1 MDLLSIGKM
10 ARLNNVSEQTLRLYD
25 RIGLLK
31 PYSIDDSTRYRYYS
45 INQSAKLDIIQYMK
59 GLGIPLKDIKRQL
72 ESCDISIVEKVL
84 ENQKNFIDK
93 KILELNQMRN
103 AVNRSLESYRRY
115 SSSPKEGTV
124 ILEYIPQRRIYCYD
138 SKINI
143 YDHGL
148 ENYEYILRELRSHI
162 ILNRLPTIYFCNVG
176 SILRKDLLESEKFF
190 STEIFLFIDEDFNAD
205 KGIEIIPSAAY
216 ACIYCDGFYKE
227 KDYARKLIKHVKD
240 NGYKIIGDYICEVV
254 AELPVFPENERN
266 MFIKLQIPIEF

>member
-1 MDLLSIGKM
+1 MDLLPIGKM
-10 ARLNNVSEQTLRLYD
+10 AKLNNISEQTLRLYD

-31 PYSIDDSTRYRYYS
+31 PYYTDNLTGYRYYS

-59 GLGIPLKDIKRQL
+59 GLGIPLKDIKKQL
-72 ESCDISIVEKVL
+72 ESCDISVVEKVL
-84 ENQKNFIDK
+84 EDQKDLIDK
-93 KILELNQMRN
+93 KILKLNQMKN
-103 AVNRSLESYRRY
+103 AVIRSLESYHRY

-124 ILEYIPQRRIYCYD
+124 ILQYIPQRRIYCYD

-148 ENYEYILRELRSHI
+148 ETYEYILRELRKHI
-162 ILNRLPTIYFCNVG
+162 VLNQLPTIYFCNVG
-176 SILRKDLLESEKFF
+176 SIIRKNMLESEKFL

-205 KGIEIIPSAAY
+205 EGIEIIPSATY

-227 KDYARKLIKHVKD
+227 KDYAHKLIKHVKD